1 MKHTPR
7 KGRPRSRNVSADSP
21 VLVTFSV
28 TAAERDEM
36 LDVFG
41 SGNVSSALRR
51 AARCELYRARHE
63 AA

>member
-1 MKHTPR
+1 VKHTTR
-7 KGRPRSRNVSADSP
+7 KGRPRTRNVDPNSS
-21 VLVTFSV
+21 VLMTFSV

-41 SGNVSSALRR
+41 SGNVSGVLRR
-51 AARCELYRARHE
+51 AARAELSRAKRQ